1 LEHRGIGGVIAAN
14 RDPSAMKIVIFTL
27 CFGSILLLAHV
38 DPPEQGRLGRRLF
51 ASRPWASR
59 RKRQAS
65 Q

>member
-1 LEHRGIGGVIAAN
+1 LEHAGIGGVIAAN

-38 DPPEQGRLGRRLF
+38 EPPEYGRLSRRLF
-51 ASRPWASR
+51 GSRSPPSR
-59 RKRQAS
+59 RNRQLS